1 MKIVYYT
8 CQTGPG
14 EGYIPSIKEQIP
26 DGIEA
31 YFLHDG
37 YLGTPENRGWN
48 YIDLTKE
55 ADCPTASFQLR
66 QRYGRFLHHRWFP
79 DADWTIYTDQKYYLH
94 RNFWEECLSLIEN
107 ATTELGGSLDC
118 IVNNAG
124 ITQDN
129 LAIRMSLDEWRR
141 VIDINLTSTF
151 LMSKFAIKKML
162 KNKSGK
168 IVNITSVVGHMGNLG
183 QANYTASK
191 AGIVAM
197 SKSLAIEYA
206 KKNINVNCISPG
218 FIKTAMTDKIDE
230 KFKETIISK
239 IPSARLGEP
248 EDIANAVGFLCS
260 DQSSYINGE
269 TLHVNG
275 GMYMA

>member
-1 MKIVYYT
+1 MSDLKKKNIIVTGASGGIGNSIVKKLYESEANIVASGTRTEKLEELRSKFNKLKILKFD
-8 CQTGPG
+8 
-14 EGYIPSIKEQIP
+14 ISHNDK
-26 DGIEA
+26 IEE
-31 YFLHDG
+31 F
-37 YLGTPENRGWN
+37 
-48 YIDLTKE
+48 
-55 ADCPTASFQLR
+55 
-66 QRYGRFLHHRWFP
+66 
-79 DADWTIYTDQKYYLH
+79 
-94 RNFWEECLSLIEN
+94 IEN
-107 ATTELGGSLDC
+107 ATNELGGNLDC

-129 LAIRMSLDEWRR
+129 LSIRMSLEEWKK

-151 LMSKFAIKKML
+151 LLSKFAIKKML

-168 IVNITSVVGHMGNLG
+168 IINITSVVGHTGNVG

-206 KKNINVNCISPG
+206 KKNININCISPG
-218 FIKTAMTDKIDE
+218 FIKTVMTDKIDE

-248 EDIANAVGFLCS
+248 EDIANAVHFLAS
-260 DQSSYINGE
+260 NQSNYINGE

>member
-1 MKIVYYT
+1 MNNLENKNIIVTGASGGIGNAIIKKLNEAGANILASGTRIEKLEELKNNFKKIKILKFDIS
-8 CQTGPG
+8 Q
-14 EGYIPSIKEQIP
+14 SDK
-26 DGIEA
+26 IEE
-31 YFLHDG
+31 F
-37 YLGTPENRGWN
+37 
-48 YIDLTKE
+48 
-55 ADCPTASFQLR
+55 
-66 QRYGRFLHHRWFP
+66 
-79 DADWTIYTDQKYYLH
+79 
-94 RNFWEECLSLIEN
+94 IEN
-107 ATTELGGSLDC
+107 ATSELGGSLDG

-129 LAIRMSLDEWRR
+129 LAIRMSLDEWQK
-141 VIDINLTSTF
+141 VININLTSTF

-168 IVNITSVVGHMGNLG
+168 IVNITSVVGHTGNLG

-206 KKNINVNCISPG
+206 KKNININCISPG
-218 FIKTAMTDKIDE
+218 FIQTAMTDKIDD
-230 KFKETIISK
+230 KFKEVIISK
-239 IPSARLGEP
+239 IPSARLGKP
-248 EDIANAVGFLCS
+248 DDIANAVLFLCS

-269 TLHVNG
+269 TIHVNG

>member
-1 MKIVYYT
+1 MKDLENKNIVI
-8 CQTGPG
+8 TGATG
-14 EGYIPSIKEQIP
+14 GIGNSIVEKLNESGANILATGTNTEKLEKLKNKFKNIKTLKFDISQSEK
-26 DGIEA
+26 IEE
-31 YFLHDG
+31 FI
-37 YLGTPENRGWN
+37 E
-48 YIDLTKE
+48 I
-55 ADCPTASFQLR
+55 ASN
-66 QRYGRFLHHRWFP
+66 
-79 DADWTIYTDQKYYLH
+79 D
-94 RNFWEECLSLIEN
+94 
-107 ATTELGGSLDC
+107 LGGLDC
-118 IVNNAG
+118 VVNNAG

-129 LAIRMSLDEWRR
+129 LAIRMSIEEWRK

-151 LMSKFAIKKML
+151 LISKFAIKKML
-162 KNKSGK
+162 KNKKGK
-168 IVNITSVVGHMGNLG
+168 IINITSVVGHTGNLG

-191 AGIVAM
+191 AGIVSM

-206 KKNINVNCISPG
+206 KKNININCISPG

-248 EDIANAVGFLCS
+248 KDIANAVLFLASNQS
-260 DQSSYINGE
+260 DYINGE

>member
-1 MKIVYYT
+1 MSNLKKKNIIVTGASGGIGNAIIKKLSEEGANILASGTKIEKLEELKKNF
-8 CQTGPG
+8 
-14 EGYIPSIKEQIP
+14 EGLKILKFDISQSNK
-26 DGIEA
+26 IEE
-31 YFLHDG
+31 F
-37 YLGTPENRGWN
+37 
-48 YIDLTKE
+48 
-55 ADCPTASFQLR
+55 
-66 QRYGRFLHHRWFP
+66 
-79 DADWTIYTDQKYYLH
+79 
-94 RNFWEECLSLIEN
+94 IEN
-107 ATTELGGSLDC
+107 ATNELGGSLDG

-129 LAIRMSLDEWRR
+129 LAIRMSLDEWQK
-141 VIDINLTSTF
+141 VININLTSTF

-168 IVNITSVVGHMGNLG
+168 IVNITSVVGHTGNLG

-206 KKNINVNCISPG
+206 KKNININCISPG
-218 FIKTAMTDKIDE
+218 FIQTAMTDKIDD
-230 KFKETIISK
+230 KFKEVIISK

-248 EDIANAVGFLCS
+248 DDIANAVLFLS
-260 DQSSYINGE
+260 SEQSNYINGE

-275 GMYMA
+275 GMYMAWQNSFLNY